1 MADIS
6 SYRDRE
12 RSIVEVGPN
21 VRLFFSYR
29 TLIGAEVYTG
39 GGTGSFRYRVRNYWG
54 PTTGRHF
61 REHGIDAWPVYDGD
75 DFAADVLRRI
85 REAI

>member
-6 SYRDRE
+6 SYRDKE

-29 TLIGAEVYTG
+29 TLIGAEVFEDDRK
-39 GGTGSFRYRVRNYWG
+39 SRWRYRVRNAWG

-61 REHGIDAWPVYDGD
+61 RQHDIDAWPVYDGD